1 MRQQAESLRRQQA
14 ELRKLEE
21 EAKREAVE
29 AEALQFQADLSDMLV
44 AAERENEAMSKAVEP
59 ILDDA
64 KRRLLADEA
73 LVKAFV
79 EDFEPLRSKL
89 TDTLKDINAFM
100 TGKHK
105 AISGLNEE
113 CRKTAA
119 SLMQRISRL
128 ERGLSNAVGRASA
141 HRLAALGRLEA
152 EAKRQATIAEAK
164 RQEDLFKKY
173 DSDDDGLLL
182 EHDIILLCREEYDFE
197 LQPARL
203 SAIKKSECYK
213 HKDGVEYEKF
223 AMLRKLID
231 IAKAEVLARQRQEE
245 MAKRKKNAVAQMAV
259 IDKNFKTASE
269 FLPGID
275 GEVVKAERRSLPLNM
290 VLTRKIFLANDVEA
304 AISEVDTAT
313 EAARDFIAAVQ
324 EQMQNLGAEVA
335 KKEPLEAEAQALI
348 ARHQKLVGFKLTAWH
363 TRLAKAEGVSK
374 ALKGKIELQ
383 QRKEALMRQANAL

>member
-1 MRQQAESLRRQQA
+1 
-14 ELRKLEE
+14 
-21 EAKREAVE
+21 
-29 AEALQFQADLSDMLV
+29 
-44 AAERENEAMSKAVEP
+44 
-59 ILDDA
+59 
-64 KRRLLADEA
+64 
-73 LVKAFV
+73 
-79 EDFEPLRSKL
+79 
-89 TDTLKDINAFM
+89 
-100 TGKHK
+100 
-105 AISGLNEE
+105 
-113 CRKTAA
+113 
-119 SLMQRISRL
+119 
-128 ERGLSNAVGRASA
+128 
-141 HRLAALGRLEA
+141 
-152 EAKRQATIAEAK
+152 
-164 RQEDLFKKY
+164 
-173 DSDDDGLLL
+173 LL

-231 IAKAEVLARQRQEE
+231 IAKAEILARQRQEE
-245 MAKRKKNAVAQMAV
+245 LAKRKKNAVAQMAV

-324 EQMQNLGAEVA
+324 EQMQNLGAVVA